1 MKDVIESNLSS
12 PQPVL
17 ILGTTWLLQP
27 TISVTS
33 RGVLALPLRIE
44 IKRVG
49 ETDSK
54 EKKFTK
60 NWVKGKR
67 EGERA

>member
-1 MKDVIESNLSS
+1 MKDVIESNLSI

-17 ILGTTWLLQP
+17 ILGP

-33 RGVLALPLRIE
+33 RGVLALPLGIE

-54 EKKFTK
+54 EKRFTK
-60 NWVKGKR
+60 NWVRGKR
-67 EGERA
+67 EREGA